1 MDTYTFKSRNE
12 DVATVSGKTV
22 TGVALGTAYIDVFDK
37 NDVMRGSIK
46 CKVVQKPSQESGD
59 EPTGITVSPKSVQ
72 LTYLGD
78 NTKFLNATVTPNTAT
93 NKQVLWESSDSSVAW
108 VSSSGKVI
116 AENKS
121 GIATITAYTYNK
133 LSDTCKVS
141 VTAQGTFI
149 KAVSPPSVSA
159 IPAKGA
165 VKDFTVTK
173 DIMGGEDSGFA
184 VYGESTGFTTYEGGK
199 SSTEVNSFT
208 QAFPVNWGNEQTIK
222 MQTRGNFTDDEGVT
236 IEIKQLACPVMKRLI
251 VSSKSFPASD
261 SVDMWYPLDFEAA
274 LGSVSG
280 GKINVSTAKS
290 IVTSAN
296 NNITDS
302 KSSGGNPVDWVRLDT
317 ASVGVSYLPGDSGN
331 KNLDEYKS
339 KGTINGSVPQGKTAV
354 YMCTL
359 ECDENTT
366 GQSRKAYIH
375 FPTYVYKSGED
386 TPNDPTDDHT
396 YVDGYA
402 VFTVTQSA

>member
-1 MDTYTFKSRNE
+1 MDNYTFKSKDEN
-12 DVATVSGKTV
+12 VATVSGKTV
-22 TGVALGTAYIDVFDK
+22 TGVSLGTTFMDVFDK
-37 NDVMRGSIK
+37 NGVNRGSIK
-46 CKVVQKPSQESGD
+46 CNVVQRPSQESGD
-59 EPTGITVSPKSVQ
+59 EPTGVTVSPKSVQ

-78 NTKFLNATVTPNTAT
+78 NTKFLTATVTPNTAT

-133 LSDTCKVS
+133 ELSDTCKVS

-165 VKDFTVTK
+165 VKNFTVTK

-222 MQTRGNFTDDEGVT
+222 MQTRGNFTGDDGVT
-236 IEIKQLACPVMKRLI
+236 IDIKQLACPVMKRLI

-261 SVDMWYPLDFEAA
+261 SVDMWCPVDFEAA

-317 ASVGVSYLPGDSGN
+317 ASVGVYYLPGDSGN

-359 ECDENTT
+359 ICDKNTT
-366 GQSRKAYIH
+366 GQARTAYIH
-375 FPTYVYKSGED
+375 FPTYVYNSS
-386 TPNDPTDDHT
+386 DHT
-396 YVDGYA
+396 YSDGYA